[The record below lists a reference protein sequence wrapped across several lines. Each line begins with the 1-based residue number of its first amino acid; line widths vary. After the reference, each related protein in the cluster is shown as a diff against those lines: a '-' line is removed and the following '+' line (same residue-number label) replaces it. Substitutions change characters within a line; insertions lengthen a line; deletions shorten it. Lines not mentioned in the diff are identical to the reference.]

1 MGAWSLH
8 VRERGYRILVDESYV
23 RSLISVVYRF
33 VLLLARWKMG
43 SRRVLCSF
51 ILGGKYGCERH
62 YG

>member
-1 MGAWSLH
+1 MCG
-8 VRERGYRILVDESYV
+8 REVTEYLVDESYV